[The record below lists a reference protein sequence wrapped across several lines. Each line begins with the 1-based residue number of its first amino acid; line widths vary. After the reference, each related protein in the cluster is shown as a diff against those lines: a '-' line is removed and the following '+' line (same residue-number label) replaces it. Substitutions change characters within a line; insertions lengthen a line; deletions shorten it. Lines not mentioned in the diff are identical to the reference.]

1 MRLLAGLDLTWW
13 LALVALLRGGVLHGN
28 VVLHG
33 LRVLLVGRCGLWV
46 LALLLLGSLGLL
58 LLLLLLSLGLETHGG
73 LLLHVLQLLDLV
85 RRQTGGQSGIHH
97 RAGVALLERRHLL
110 VAQPLGVHVHVHAH
124 AHAAHL
130 LRLCLLLLLLLLV
143 LPCLHLHGHL
153 SLVRLHLLRHGWVL
167 CHWEMNG

>member
-1 MRLLAGLDLTWW
+1 MRSHLSRVRLLAGLDLTWW

-58 LLLLLLSLGLETHGG
+58 LLLLLLLSLRLETHGG

-110 VAQPLGVHVHVHAH
+110 VA
-124 AHAAHL
+124 
-130 LRLCLLLLLLLLV
+130 
-143 LPCLHLHGHL
+143 
-153 SLVRLHLLRHGWVL
+153 
-167 CHWEMNG
+167 